1 MAQLQNKNI
10 HPALGVLLNW
20 VFPGLGHI
28 ILGQNQKGICILLG
42 TVVGGMLCGLP
53 GMFMAILGYIDVY
66 QTASAVQQGVVVD
79 EDEYKLELL
88 YKICKLVHKQAI
100 YRP

>member
-10 HPALGVLLNW
+10 HPAVAVLLNW

-28 ILGQNQKGICILLG
+28 ILGQSQKGIFVLVG
-42 TVVGGMLCGLP
+42 VTVGLMLCGLP